1 MCSCSCSLLV
11 LCDGRGCHT
20 SRTDGHSS
28 RSSSSS
34 STRRRRC
41 ATMHVSSIKRW
52 KKSIVLRHTKE
63 RRCGTALAATRRHH
77 SIIAPF
83 LLPSPPSL
91 PLLRQLFHFVFKT
104 ANGPYLARHAS
115 IEQLRG
121 WNESLKYEAD
131 SNLLQRAVQ
140 ANMNIVKDVGIGFVK
155 LEFDIN
161 LKNPWHLWF
170 RENSYRTEFNG
181 SCLTG
186 TQGVNCETCDDR
198 HAGFLCAQCNLE
210 HFGPR
215 CQPCNCSESMI
226 CSATIVGDGKCRSRA
241 DIMFVNIV
249 DNWCSLLFLAAA
261 SFALVCC
268 LICPRR
274 ITVEKMH

>member
-1 MCSCSCSLLV
+1 MRLPKNIDFSMAQEPKEESTA
-11 LCDGRGCHT
+11 RG
-20 SRTDGHSS
+20 TDEKQEKEE
-28 RSSSSS
+28 
-34 STRRRRC
+34 TE
-41 ATMHVSSIKRW
+41 KR
-52 KKSIVLRHTKE
+52 LE
-63 RRCGTALAATRRHH
+63 EE
-77 SIIAPF
+77 F
-83 LLPSPPSL
+83 L
-91 PLLRQLFHFVFKT
+91 FKT

-198 HAGFLCAQCNLE
+198 HAGF
-210 HFGPR
+210 PR
-215 CQPCNCSESMI
+215 L
-226 CSATIVGDGKCRSRA
+226 
-241 DIMFVNIV
+241 V
-249 DNWCSLLFLAAA
+249 DL
-261 SFALVCC
+261 
-268 LICPRR
+268 
-274 ITVEKMH
+274 